1 MAGAKIALCIPT
13 KDRFE
18 CIKELL
24 LDFPRINNI
33 CPMDV
38 YIYDSSTNDVVKS
51 YIESYDK
58 TYNIYYKRI
67 KEYHDADGNVY
78 KGTDQAALKLYDIYS
93 EFTGS
98 HKYDYVWVSGDS
110 IRFSDKILDEVSK
123 VENDCDLIT
132 VVTDKLNEVVYA
144 KRQNVIWD
152 NAEEYVKYNT
162 ANNTLFGSVLVS
174 TRALEYIKWDEL
186 SIWYKN
192 TKYLS
197 FAYIRLYAEA
207 TIQSPKFK
215 GISIF
220 DEDGI
225 QRSKYKIGI
234 GWQNNF
240 FDVFYE
246 CFINVINSFPVNE
259 TYKEYIKD
267 YFYKNNILID
277 EKGLEYMRIRG
288 DFDMEQ
294 LKKWKE
300 YIEYSV
306 PYAAAK
312 KIADTPLDEV
322 VQKQTKMKKE
332 FVDFLNSHEKVYIY
346 GAGYFGMKYQ
356 AIVEHNGHKIDGFIV
371 SKKGNNPDF
380 IDGYKVLAYD
390 DIKENMD
397 GAGIILGLNQNNATQ
412 VKSIIKEHV
421 QMQDIYENYDY
432 QVYIYM

>member
-1 MAGAKIALCIPT
+1 MIKNRIALCIPT

-24 LDFPRINNI
+24 SDFPRINNI

-93 EFTGS
+93 EFSGS

-110 IRFSDKILDEVSK
+110 IRFSNKILDEVSK

-152 NAEEYVKYNT
+152 NVEEYVKYNT

-197 FAYIRLYAEA
+197 FAYIRLYAETA
-207 TIQSPKFK
+207 IQSPKFK

-234 GWQNNF
+234 G
-240 FDVFYE
+240 
-246 CFINVINSFPVNE
+246 
-259 TYKEYIKD
+259 
-267 YFYKNNILID
+267 
-277 EKGLEYMRIRG
+277 
-288 DFDMEQ
+288 
-294 LKKWKE
+294 
-300 YIEYSV
+300 
-306 PYAAAK
+306 
-312 KIADTPLDEV
+312 
-322 VQKQTKMKKE
+322 
-332 FVDFLNSHEKVYIY
+332 
-346 GAGYFGMKYQ
+346 
-356 AIVEHNGHKIDGFIV
+356 
-371 SKKGNNPDF
+371 
-380 IDGYKVLAYD
+380 
-390 DIKENMD
+390 
-397 GAGIILGLNQNNATQ
+397 
-412 VKSIIKEHV
+412 
-421 QMQDIYENYDY
+421 
-432 QVYIYM
+432 